1 MNIIKKIP
9 GFRSGKWW
17 KALVASG
24 FYLFGFLII
33 LTIVNP
39 SAPTLALDKID
50 PTDKNSVSISGKTY
64 SDKDVYLLENDQQIQ
79 SAKADSK
86 GRFYFPLNELKDGNY
101 TYTVQVCKSEKKD
114 KCNTENIL
122 VVVDQ
127 TPPTKPVIAL
137 PTNLPDDSEE
147 KITHGEKLVYKAN
160 YLGGLVDQR
169 RGV

>member
-1 MNIIKKIP
+1 MNITKRIP

-17 KALVASG
+17 KILIASG
-24 FYLFGFLII
+24 FYLLVVLMISAI
-33 LTIVNP
+33 LFP
-39 SAPTLALDKID
+39 PAPTLALDKID
-50 PTDKNSVSISGKTY
+50 LTNKTSVSISGKTY
-64 SDKDVYLLENDQQIQ
+64 GDKEVYLLENNQQIQ
-79 SAKADSK
+79 LVKADSK
-86 GRFYFPLNELKDGNY
+86 GKFYFPINDLKDGNY